1 MQTSEQLK
9 IERLDRA
16 CASAEIDYWEYFLL
30 REDPALINFEVLDR
44 LRELCIQARDR
55 LDERIAQTR
64 PCWGV
69 WEDLR
74 LERERFATYRD
85 GPTAETNR
93 RSYRAALNRAIGRAA

>member
-44 LRELCIQARDR
+44 LRELCIQARER

-64 PCWGV
+64 PFWGV

-74 LERERFATYRD
+74 LEREHFASTRD
-85 GPTAETNR
+85 GQSGRAY
-93 RSYRAALNRAIGRAA
+93 RSALNRAIGRAA